1 LSLLRFRLALARAR
15 HGDASKQAE
24 QAQSLLDKALRL
36 VSEGACLCLKD
47 LTVKGE
53 DLLALGVP
61 PDGRMAKALDHL
73 MRKVLAGEAEN
84 SREALLREAGRLL
97 ANGRDTP
104 SRRR

>member
-1 LSLLRFRLALARAR
+1 
-15 HGDASKQAE
+15 
-24 QAQSLLDKALRL
+24 
-36 VSEGACLCLKD
+36 
-47 LTVKGE
+47 
-53 DLLALGVP
+53 
-61 PDGRMAKALDHL
+61 MAKALDHL